1 MEGIRIGQ
9 GVWVAD
15 ADGRRASGIIAS
27 ISDDFLN
34 SGGFIVL
41 LDGEKK
47 VVTCCEDRRGTRW
60 DFATD
65 SLT

>member
-1 MEGIRIGQ
+1 VEGILIGQ
-9 GVWVAD
+9 RVWVAD
-15 ADGRRASGIIAS
+15 AHARWISGVIAS

-41 LDGEKK
+41 LDGETK
-47 VVTCCEDRRGTRW
+47 VVTCCEDRRGTQW